1 MILPNFSQ
9 KLYENE
15 KMLGRRGAPALD
27 PRLAQLFEMYT
38 LHILGVIAMGPCF
51 EAPMSLQRCQDGH
64 QGNATMIPV
73 LDTLHDV
80 PWTQGNYKTG
90 SVLCETKYLNFS
102 PQEACP
108 RY

>member
-1 MILPNFSQ
+1 
-9 KLYENE
+9 
-15 KMLGRRGAPALD
+15 
-27 PRLAQLFEMYT
+27 
-38 LHILGVIAMGPCF
+38 MGPCF